1 MSELFQWL
9 RKINSQ
15 HLTNSRAISRRY
27 EYYCQSVKSRD
38 TFMKYRLLTTKCNPL
53 VTLKYKKTRLDLAC
67 TVLQKGQKPKLPK
80 QPKRKL
86 DKKKKSVTWCQTNT
100 GFLVTRYR
108 TEDEIYRQAAA
119 KESCSKGLLEH
130 LSQGNTTSVDVHEF
144 NLYFL
149 NSLCKTVRWIKAESL
164 PRGVQTQNSENVAFS
179 QQVMGI
185 TVNEPLI
192 ASRKY
197 CRH

>member
-1 MSELFQWL
+1 M
-9 RKINSQ
+9 
-15 HLTNSRAISRRY
+15 
-27 EYYCQSVKSRD
+27 
-38 TFMKYRLLTTKCNPL
+38 
-53 VTLKYKKTRLDLAC
+53 
-67 TVLQKGQKPKLPK
+67 
-80 QPKRKL
+80 
-86 DKKKKSVTWCQTNT
+86 
-100 GFLVTRYR
+100 
-108 TEDEIYRQAAA
+108 EIYRQAAA

-130 LSQGNTTSVDVHEF
+130 LSEGNTTSVDVHEF
-144 NLYFL
+144 DLYFL

-164 PRGVQTQNSENVAFS
+164 PRGVVQTQNSENVAFS

>member
-1 MSELFQWL
+1 MWQNQQFGSFKKKKRRGGTAPASSGTPKPHRMWLKMSELFQWL

-108 TEDEIYRQAAA
+108 TEDGDLQ
-119 KESCSKGLLEH
+119 
-130 LSQGNTTSVDVHEF
+130 TS
-144 NLYFL
+144 
-149 NSLCKTVRWIKAESL
+149 SS
-164 PRGVQTQNSENVAFS
+164 
-179 QQVMGI
+179 
-185 TVNEPLI
+185 
-192 ASRKY
+192 
-197 CRH
+197 